1 MYTIIKKYFI
11 VDQMEEILPKN
22 ENEKI
27 DLEKLREIAKLA
39 SIYHQTRV
47 EYERNKNLSHVV
59 HASLHIFQFVRNHFN
74 ILY

>member
-1 MYTIIKKYFI
+1 
-11 VDQMEEILPKN
+11 MEEILPKN

-74 ILY
+74 KIGRAHV